1 MNTQKRRNI
10 ILQLITEHG
19 AVTVAE
25 LCERFGVS
33 DVTVRRDLT
42 ALERAG
48 LLRRIHGGA
57 VSSRGRSYEPPFL
70 TRAQESRAAKEA
82 IGAFAATLVQEGDS
96 IALDVGTT
104 TLAMARHLTHL
115 HGITVVTAS
124 LPIAN
129 VLADHPQI
137 RVILTGGIL
146 RAGEQ
151 SLTGTVATGTFARF
165 HVDKAFIGIGGIDL
179 QNGLTEY
186 NVEDAEV
193 KQQLIASS
201 QHRIVL
207 ADSTKF
213 GRTTFTSVA
222 PLDAVHE
229 IITDDALDDAF
240 RVALEERDIRLHL
253 VPLTE

>member
-1 MNTQKRRNI
+1 MNTQQRRNT
-10 ILQLITEHG
+10 ILQLIAEHG

-33 DVTVRRDLT
+33 DVTVRRDLS

-82 IGAFAATLVQEGDS
+82 IGAFAATMVQEGDS
-96 IALDVGTT
+96 VALDVGTT

-137 RVILTGGIL
+137 RVILSGGIL

-151 SLTGTVATGTFARF
+151 SLIGTIATETFARF
-165 HVDKAFIGIGGIDL
+165 HVDKAFIGIGGVDL
-179 QNGLTEY
+179 ENGLTEY
-186 NVEDAEV
+186 NVEDADV
-193 KQQLIASS
+193 KRQLIRSS
-201 QHRIVL
+201 RYRIVL

-213 GRTTFTSVA
+213 GRTTFTAVA
-222 PLDAVHE
+222 SLSAVHE
-229 IITDDALDDAF
+229 IVTDDALDDATCA
-240 RVALEERDIRLHL
+240 ALEEHGIRVHR
-253 VPLTE
+253 VPTA